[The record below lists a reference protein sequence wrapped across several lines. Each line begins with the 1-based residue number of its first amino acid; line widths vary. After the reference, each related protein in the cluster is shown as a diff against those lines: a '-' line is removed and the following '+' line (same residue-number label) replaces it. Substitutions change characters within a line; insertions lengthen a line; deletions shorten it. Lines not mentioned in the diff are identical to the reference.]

1 MAANTDAKDRTRGQ
15 HLAVRAEARKSD
27 QNPAAA
33 VRAMALAFTL
43 EVSRFADLIGRGT
56 PSPAHLNLELAI

>member
-1 MAANTDAKDRTRGQ
+1 MAASKDGKDRTPGQ
-15 HLAVRAEARKSD
+15 RQAVRAEARPSD

-33 VRAMALAFTL
+33 VRAIALAIAL
-43 EVSRFADLIGRGT
+43 GVSRFADLIGRGT

>member
-1 MAANTDAKDRTRGQ
+1 MAASQ
-15 HLAVRAEARKSD
+15 HAAPSQREVVRAETRTSD

-33 VRAMALAFTL
+33 VRAMALAIPL
-43 EVSRFADLIGRGT
+43 GISRFADLIGRGT